1 MECYKTVDPTSSMN
15 SVSDTMKF
23 DSFPI
28 SLYNEDNKDK
38 SLSLSISTTS
48 KEFQGKETDV

>member
-1 MECYKTVDPTSSMN
+1 MECYKTVDRTSSMN

-23 DSFPI
+23 ESFPI

>member
-1 MECYKTVDPTSSMN
+1 MECYKTVDRTSSMN

-23 DSFPI
+23 ESFPI

-48 KEFQGKETDV
+48 KEFHGKETDV

>member
-23 DSFPI
+23 ESFPI
-28 SLYNEDNKDK
+28 SLCNEDNKDK
-38 SLSLSISTTS
+38 SLSLSIFTTS

>member
-1 MECYKTVDPTSSMN
+1 MECYKAVDPTSCMN